1 MKNVL
6 IVGCGKIAGLYEEK
20 KSKSVFSH
28 AKAIKN
34 NNYFNLKSKSLLT
47 LLSQYNIYYIF
58 IFQII
63 IFFKI

>member
-20 KSKSVFSH
+20 KTKGAFSH

-34 NNYFNLKSKSLLT
+34 NNYFNLKYCVDSKKNHL
-47 LLSQYNIYYIF
+47 IK
-58 IFQII
+58 
-63 IFFKI
+63 FKLHL